1 MLQSLQSLGHNANM
15 RRESK
20 SMETIST
27 DNSERTLWQGIAHFV
42 SIFWKFRLLIIIT
55 TSFTTLCVVA
65 FCVVSIILPPGKSP
79 LPNIYSAEATI
90 LVQGGGQSDIAG
102 SILSALGVEQSA
114 GSSSRDN
121 GDIILEILH
130 SRMLLDRLV
139 NEYSLAERYQISKNV
154 KGNARLAVLSNADFS
169 YERSSGTLRIA
180 YQDIDPVFA
189 KNIANRMV
197 GLLDEWFS
205 MNRGLAKQKQRQ
217 ILEEKIAE
225 VKNTIASL
233 QSRIKRLQTQ
243 YGVLD
248 VQGLSQSQATAI
260 AGLRSQ
266 LILKEIDI
274 MNYSSF
280 SKIDDPRLEQLK
292 EERQNLLDLIAQNQ
306 LKLPDSQQGGDAAA
320 VSGPDGS
327 KNLLDVAQA
336 FSQLTIELDI
346 QQRIYNTLSPQYEAM
361 KLAPESEA
369 AFQVLELADVPDI
382 KSGPKRA
389 RFVMMAFF
397 GSLAASL
404 AASLGLNVIR
414 EHVRLS
420 QPQAS
425 GIKDVKVL

>member
-1 MLQSLQSLGHNANM
+1 
-15 RRESK
+15 
-20 SMETIST
+20 METKT
-27 DNSERTLWQGIAHFV
+27 SETNEPSLWQNVVYYA
-42 SIFWKFRLLIIIT
+42 SMFWKYRILIVAITLLA
-55 TSFTTLCVVA
+55 TLGVSAYCVYTIV
-65 FCVVSIILPPGKSP
+65 IPPEKSP
-79 LPNIYSAEATI
+79 LPNFYIATATI
-90 LVQGGGQSDIAG
+90 LVQGGGQADIAG
-102 SILSALGVEQSA
+102 SILAALGVDQRSGTPQS
-114 GSSSRDN
+114 SVRDN
-121 GDIILEILH
+121 GETILEVLR
-130 SRMLLDRLV
+130 SRLLLDRLI
-139 NEYSLAERYQISKNV
+139 NEFSLASRYHISQNV
-154 KGNARLAVLSNADFS
+154 KGNSRLAVLANASFV
-169 YERSSGTLRIA
+169 YNRSSGTLNIS
-180 YQDIDPVFA
+180 YTDTDPVFA
-189 KNIANRMV
+189 KNVANRMV
-197 GLLDEWFS
+197 SLLDEWFS

-233 QSRIKRLQTQ
+233 QGQIKRLQTQ

-248 VQGLSQSQATAI
+248 VQGLSQSQATTI

-306 LKLPDSQQGGDAAA
+306 LKLPDAQQGGDGASA
-320 VSGPDGS
+320 GGGG

-382 KSGPKRA
+382 KAGPKRA
-389 RFVMMAFF
+389 KFVLMAFF
-397 GSLAASL
+397 GSLTASL
-404 AASLGLNVIR
+404 ALAFGLNAIGKNMGK
-414 EHVRLS
+414 LKAMS
-420 QPQAS
+420 I
-425 GIKDVKVL
+425 GIKDAK